1 MRFNYTLF
9 EAKEKII
16 FEVQDL
22 SNVSFMNFEDHTN
35 TNQDIEGWNNVSH
48 FLYHPFSKKK
58 NSDEVNLSRKQSEL
72 A

>member
-22 SNVSFMNFEDHTN
+22 SNVSFMNS
-35 TNQDIEGWNNVSH
+35 DITRIR
-48 FLYHPFSKKK
+48 FSDKARWRERKKGK
-58 NSDEVNLSRKQSEL
+58 KVKTDSQ
-72 A
+72 